1 MFIRSMSAKLVAL
14 LIALVA
20 GVSMAIQGSIN
31 TRLGKVVG
39 QWEAIFVVHVV
50 GLVGVSF
57 LLFALKMGHGNLGRI
72 MKGPWYTPLGGIIGV
87 LIVWGVMASIPKLG
101 VAVATTSIIVGQV
114 LTALLIDHFGFF
126 GLRTTPF
133 TWLKGLG
140 LLLLAAGAKLL
151 LG

>member
-1 MFIRSMSAKLVAL
+1 MSAKVLAL

-20 GVSMAIQGSIN
+20 GVSMAVQGSMN

-50 GLVGVSF
+50 GLVGVSV
-57 LLFALKMGHGNLGRI
+57 LLFVLQIGRGDLGRI
-72 MKGPWYTPLGGIIGV
+72 TKGPWYAPLGGLIGV
-87 LIVWGVMASIPKLG
+87 LIVWGVVASIPKLG

-114 LTALLIDHFGFF
+114 LTALLIDHFGLF
-126 GLRTTPF
+126 GLRAIPF

>member
-1 MFIRSMSAKLVAL
+1 MSAKVLAL
-14 LIALVA
+14 LVALVA
-20 GVSMAIQGSIN
+20 GVSMAVQGSIN

-50 GLVGVSF
+50 GLVGVSV
-57 LLFALKMGHGNLGRI
+57 LLFVLQIGRGDLGRI
-72 MKGPWYTPLGGIIGV
+72 TKGPWYAPLGGLIGV
-87 LIVWGVMASIPKLG
+87 LIVWGVVASIPKLG

-114 LTALLIDHFGFF
+114 LTALLIDHFGLF
-126 GLRTTPF
+126 GLRAIPF

>member
-1 MFIRSMSAKLVAL
+1 MSAKVTAL
-14 LIALVA
+14 LIALIA
-20 GVSMAIQGSIN
+20 GVSMAVQGSIN

-57 LLFALKMGHGNLGRI
+57 LLFALKMGQGDLGRI
-72 MKGPWYTPLGGIIGV
+72 TKGPWYAPLGGLIGV
-87 LIVWGVMASIPKLG
+87 LIVWGVVASIPKLG

-114 LTALLIDHFGFF
+114 LTALLIDHFGLF
-126 GLRTTPF
+126 GLRAVAF
-133 TWLKGLG
+133 TWPKGLG

>member
-1 MFIRSMSAKLVAL
+1 MSARVLAL

-20 GVSMAIQGSIN
+20 GVSMAVQGSIN

-50 GLVGVSF
+50 GLVGVSV
-57 LLFALKMGHGNLGRI
+57 LLFVLQIGRGDLGRI
-72 MKGPWYTPLGGIIGV
+72 TKGPWYTPLGGLIGV
-87 LIVWGVMASIPKLG
+87 LIVWGVIASIPKLG

-114 LTALLIDHFGFF
+114 LTALLIDHLGLF
-126 GLRTTPF
+126 GLRAIPF

-140 LLLLAAGAKLL
+140 LLLLAAGARLL

>member
-1 MFIRSMSAKLVAL
+1 MTAKVIPL
-14 LIALVA
+14 LIALIS

-31 TRLGKVVG
+31 TRLSKVVG
-39 QWEAIFVVHVV
+39 QWEAVFVVHVV
-50 GLVGVSF
+50 GLAGVSF
-57 LLFALKMGHGNLGRI
+57 LLFALNMGRGDLGRI

-101 VAVATTSIIVGQV
+101 MAAATTSIIVGQV
-114 LTALLIDHFGFF
+114 LTALLIDHLGLF
-126 GLRTTPF
+126 GLRAMPF

-140 LLLLAAGAKLL
+140 LVLLAAGARLL

>member
-1 MFIRSMSAKLVAL
+1 MSAKAVAL
-14 LIALVA
+14 LVALVA
-20 GVSMAIQGSIN
+20 GISMAVQGSIN

-50 GLVGVSF
+50 GLAGVSF
-57 LLFALKMGHGNLGRI
+57 LLFAVRMGHGDLGRI
-72 MKGPWYTPLGGIIGV
+72 AKGPWYTPLGGLIGV
-87 LIVWGVMASIPKLG
+87 LIVWGVVASIPRLG

-114 LTALLIDHFGFF
+114 LTALLIDHFGLF
-126 GLRTTPF
+126 GLRVMPF